1 MSAYAKLRRRRQV
14 FVDAYVKAGVG
25 ADAMRAISPLI
36 KRPDVAAS
44 KMLAN
49 AEVKAAIAER
59 TAQAI
64 ARAGAREVRVIEEL
78 CHLAFFDPGELQDEN
93 GHFLPLNKLKPEVRR
108 ALHSID
114 IEDQFEGAGEA
125 RRLVSR
131 RHKYKGTTKEGAL
144 KILLQYMKALPDQ
157 VQVSSPS
164 GGPLEINHQISD
176 LEKARR
182 IAFLLTMGLR
192 AKPTTPL
199 STAAAEAP
207 VAPPVP
213 ADGNAGGV

>member
-1 MSAYAKLRRRRQV
+1 VSAYAKLRRRRQV
-14 FVDAYVKAGVG
+14 FVDAYVKTGVG
-25 ADAMRAISPLI
+25 ADAIRAINPLL

-49 AEVKAAIAER
+49 PEVKAAIAEKQ
-59 TAQAI
+59 AQAI

-93 GHFLPLNKLKPEVRR
+93 GHYLPLNQLRPEVRR
-108 ALHSID
+108 ALQSID
-114 IEDQFEGAGEA
+114 VEDKFEGTGDA
-125 RRLVSR
+125 RRVVSR
-131 RHKYKGTTKEGAL
+131 RHRYKGSTKEGAL
-144 KILLQYMKALPDQ
+144 KILLQYMKALPEQ
-157 VQVSSPS
+157 VQVSGPG
-164 GGPLEINHQISD
+164 GGPIETRSEVTD

-182 IAFLLTMGLR
+182 IAFLLTMGLK

-199 STAAAEAP
+199 SDPAEP
-207 VAPPVP
+207 VAPVS